1 MRRRILM
8 FLRQLTPNVMPHTVP
23 EIAYRE
29 ITVDRIDEVRL
40 LWEKLN
46 AYHLELSPHLAKEI
60 DCRTFDRRKQDL
72 AAKANAGKIRIEL
85 VADDKRDIAYCVS
98 SVLASGVAEVDSVF
112 VDIQFR
118 GSGIGTELM
127 RRALA
132 WFRAAGATSI
142 VVSVMHGNDKALTFY
157 QRFGFRPRAIIMK
170 LSGENTAERG

>member
-1 MRRRILM
+1 
-8 FLRQLTPNVMPHTVP
+8 MPPTVP

-29 ITVDRIDEVRL
+29 VTVDRIDEVRL

-46 AYHLELSPHLAKEI
+46 GYHSQLSPHLAKEMG
-60 DCRTFDRRKQDL
+60 CRTFDRRKQDL
-72 AAKANAGKIRIEL
+72 VAKANTGKIRIEL
-85 VADDKRDIAYCVS
+85 VADDKQDIAYCIS
-98 SVLASGVAEVDSVF
+98 SVLAGGAAEVDSVF
-112 VDIQFR
+112 VDMQYR

-142 VVSVMHGNDKALTFY
+142 IVSVMHGNDKAVAFY

-170 LSGENTAERG
+170 VSGEITADTS